1 MILLTYYYMA
11 NLPCRAML
19 PYPPGLFMPT
29 CPYACLL
36 QESHQFF
43 AGIDFHALLRKETAA
58 PYRPVEMTVFYAL
71 AALFVVVVVVVVVVF
86 AVVGFVSNNGSIA
99 THVAS

>member
-1 MILLTYYYMA
+1 
-11 NLPCRAML
+11 
-19 PYPPGLFMPT
+19 
-29 CPYACLL
+29 LL

-43 AGIDFHALLRKETAA
+43 AGNDFCALLRKETAA

-71 AALFVVVVVVVVVVF
+71 AALFVVVVVVF
-86 AVVGFVSNNGSIA
+86 SVVGFVSNNGSIV